1 MVSAKGAIVG
11 VYHQMGHDTKNLLH
25 IDELNRFSGAI
36 LSPVNDT
43 ETGILA
49 QIESLRDREGFETVF
64 DPQLYYPKSERGHLK
79 EWSYFPQGVDTA
91 DISSEAFW
99 QEVTERLAEA
109 CVRINPHAACS
120 PAFAPVIYHNDY
132 YAMMVRICDFLS
144 EFLRGTGIR
153 PIQTVMAG
161 LADLS
166 VPSRAL
172 EIASIVSRTKA
183 DFIYLV
189 LVGST
194 EPRREL
200 NNVEEI
206 KGAMRLISNLE
217 KNDLRVIVG
226 FSSSD
231 FVLWKDAGASICATG
246 KYFNLRRYTSSRFAE
261 PAEGGQQ
268 LPYWFEESLLAF
280 LRESDVIR
288 VSNQSAL
295 SEASLVNPFAL
306 QVLESLNTL
315 PGQAWLALS
324 WRQYMHAFCDLEER
338 IENGTVDI
346 SHLLRETERRWLS
359 LEDASVLMEEP
370 RNNGEWIRA
379 WRRALIEYPRH

>member
-1 MVSAKGAIVG
+1 MG

-25 IDELNRFSGAI
+25 IDELSSFSGAI
-36 LSPVNDT
+36 LSPINDP
-43 ETGILA
+43 ETGISA
-49 QIESLRDREGFETVF
+49 QINSLREREGFETVF
-64 DPQLYYPKSERGHLK
+64 DPQLYYPRSERGHLR
-79 EWSYFPQGVDTA
+79 EWSYFPQEVDTS
-91 DISSEAFW
+91 DISSEAWW
-99 QEVTERLAEA
+99 QEVTERMAEA
-109 CVRINPHAACS
+109 CIRINPHSACS
-120 PAFAPVIYHNDY
+120 PAFTPVIYQNDY
-132 YAMMVRICDFLS
+132 YAMMVRICDFFG
-144 EFLRGTGIR
+144 EVLRGTKIR

-172 EIASIVSRTKA
+172 EIASIISRTKA
-183 DFIYLV
+183 DLIYLV

-200 NNVEEI
+200 ANTEEI
-206 KGAMRLISNLE
+206 KGAMRLISAFE
-217 KNDLRVIVG
+217 QNDLRVIVG

-231 FVLWKDAGASICATG
+231 FVLWKAAGASICATG

-261 PAEGGQQ
+261 PSEGGQQ

-288 VSNQSAL
+288 VRNRDAL
-295 SEASLVNPFAL
+295 SEASLCNPFGL
-306 QVLESLNTL
+306 QILETL
-315 PGQAWLALS
+315 DTMPEQAWLALS
-324 WRQYMHAFCDLEER
+324 WRQYMNAFSNLEER

-346 SHLLRETERRWLS
+346 SRLLIEAERRWLS
-359 LEDASVLMEEP
+359 LDDASILMEEP
-370 RNNGEWIRA
+370 RNNGGWIRA